1 MFYND
6 YIASNKEWIDST
18 WAKLEKKLSVTAVKS
33 RDKVP
38 YTTVN
43 GVHDD
48 RSSYPHGWT
57 NGFWGGLM
65 WLMYSAT
72 KDERYRLTAERSE
85 ELLDGAFKSVDQ
97 MHHDVGFMWHLT
109 SGANYRITGSKE
121 SRNRDLLCAMSLA
134 SRFKLN
140 GGYIRAWNGKWQ
152 NEDNDGWTIIDCM
165 MNIPLLYWASKEIG
179 DDRFA
184 QMAKAHADM
193 AMRDHVRADG
203 SMNHIVCHDTVTGEA
218 VCTKGGQGYGVGS
231 TWSRGEA
238 WGLYGFVISYIH
250 TGEQRYLDTA
260 KKIANY
266 FISNLA
272 CTDWLPLVDFR
283 APAEPVLYDSTAGTI
298 AACGLIEIAK
308 NVPET
313 EQKMYI
319 TAAVKILK
327 AIEANFC
334 NWEENEDSIVQMG
347 TEMYTNGIHKPIIYG
362 DYYFTE
368 AILKLKDMDPFLW

>member
-1 MFYND
+1 MFYEE
-6 YIASNKEWIDST
+6 YIKENRAWIEET
-18 WAKLEKKLSVTAVKS
+18 WEKLQKKLSVTSVKS
-33 RDKVP
+33 RDKIP
-38 YTTVN
+38 YTTKD

-48 RSSYPHGWT
+48 RSGYPHGWT

-72 KDERYRLTAERSE
+72 GDERYKLTAERSE
-85 ELLDGAFKSVDQ
+85 ELLDAAYKTADQ
-97 MHHDVGFMWHLT
+97 FHHDVGFMWHLT
-109 SGANYRITGSKE
+109 AGANYRLTGNME
-121 SRNRDLLCAMSLA
+121 SRNRDLVCAMTLA

-179 DDRFA
+179 DDRFTQLA
-184 QMAKAHADM
+184 MAHADM

-203 SMNHIVCHDTVTGEA
+203 SMNHIVCHDPATGEV

-238 WGLYGFVISYIH
+238 WGLYGFIISYMH
-250 TGEQRYLDTA
+250 TKEQRYLDTA
-260 KKIANY
+260 KKIAHY
-266 FISNLA
+266 FIANLA
-272 CTDWLPLVDFR
+272 STDWLPLVDFR
-283 APAEPVLYDSTAGTI
+283 APEEPVYYDSTAGTI
-298 AACGLIEIAK
+298 AVCGLIEIAK
-308 NVPET
+308 HVPEH
-313 EQKMYI
+313 EAKPYI
-319 TAAVKILK
+319 VAAVNILK
-327 AIEANFC
+327 AIEAKFC

-347 TEMYTNGIHKPIIYG
+347 TEMYSHGIHKPIIYG

-368 AILKLKDMDPFLW
+368 AVLKLKGLDPFLW